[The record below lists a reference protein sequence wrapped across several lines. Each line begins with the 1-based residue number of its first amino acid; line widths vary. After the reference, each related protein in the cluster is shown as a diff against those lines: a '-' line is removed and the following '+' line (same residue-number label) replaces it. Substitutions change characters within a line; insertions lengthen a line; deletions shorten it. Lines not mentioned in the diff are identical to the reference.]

1 MTTTTTNTRYADE
14 TRTATHRGRVVGYYA
29 RAMPIT
35 TGPRAWRGVTTAGVL
50 VYAATARDIVEA
62 LREAGAS

>member
-1 MTTTTTNTRYADE
+1 MTTTTRYADG

-35 TGPRAWRGVTTAGVL
+35 TGARAWRGVTTTGVM
-50 VYAATARDIVEA
+50 VYAATARDVAQA
-62 LREAGAS
+62 LREAATS